1 VASDVDLAV
10 QRKEKEV
17 VMSGRSDDHLLRW
30 EEPVDRR
37 ELLIRAGGLGAVL
50 ALGGLG
56 GASRATAGSAQNF
69 GNVTAYFG
77 QFGAI
82 AEQEGIR
89 RYLFKGFRGDVDP
102 VFVPI
107 TNPTLFVDR
116 VRAEAKAGKGNID
129 LLVGLHGDMVT
140 FQNEG
145 LIRGI
150 NDVARQVKNLP
161 PALVKLGKLNTKTQ
175 YYLPQ
180 AQATYVMVA
189 NRSVLKYMPK
199 GADMNALT
207 YGQVFA
213 WAKAIRRATGQNR
226 FGLPASDTGLF
237 HRFLQG
243 FLVPSF
249 TGGFVTGYRSKE
261 AVQAWTY
268 MKQLWQYTHPQS
280 LSYAFMETPL
290 LSGEV
295 LLGWDHVA
303 RLKAALDLRPND
315 LVAFPVPKGPKA
327 RAYMP
332 VIVGMAIPKNAP
344 NPAGGKALM
353 QHMLRIAAQA
363 QILSLT
369 GFFPVV
375 PGRLSKQIS
384 PGLRAE
390 ANAVGKQQKAKD
402 AVQALLPIG
411 IGAEGG
417 NFNKVYRDT
426 FTKIVRNGENIQ
438 TVLNEQAAILQEI
451 FNKTG
456 APCWAPDPPSGK
468 NPCRVR

>member
-1 VASDVDLAV
+1 MND
-10 QRKEKEV
+10 
-17 VMSGRSDDHLLRW
+17 RSDHDLLQW

-50 ALGGLG
+50 ALGGLA
-56 GASRATAGSAQNF
+56 GASRATAGSTQNF
-69 GNVTAYFG
+69 GKVTAYFG

-89 RYLFKGFRGDVDP
+89 RYLFRGFRGDVDS

-161 PALVKLGKLNTKTQ
+161 PALVKLGKLNTNTQ

-199 GADMNALT
+199 GANIDALT
-207 YGQVFA
+207 YGQVFG
-213 WAKAIRRATGQNR
+213 WAKAIRKATGQNR

-268 MKQLWQYTHPQS
+268 LKQLWQYTHPQS

-303 RLKAALDLRPND
+303 RLKAALDQRPDD

-332 VIVGMAIPKNAP
+332 VIVGMAIPRNAP

-390 ANAVGKQQKAKD
+390 ANAVRKQQKAKD

-451 FNKTG
+451 FTKTG

>member
-1 VASDVDLAV
+1 MSD
-10 QRKEKEV
+10 
-17 VMSGRSDDHLLRW
+17 RSDDHLLPW

-37 ELLIRAGGLGAVL
+37 ELLIRAGGLGAAV
-50 ALGGLG
+50 ALGGLAA
-56 GASRATAGSAQNF
+56 ASRATAGSTQNF
-69 GNVTAYFG
+69 GDVTAYFG

-82 AEQEGIR
+82 SEQEGIR
-89 RYLFKGFRGDVDP
+89 RFLFRGFRGDVDA

-116 VRAEAKAGKGNID
+116 VRAEARAGGRGNID
-129 LLVGLHGDMVT
+129 LLIGLHGDMVT
-140 FQNEG
+140 FQNEN
-145 LIRGI
+145 LIRPI

-161 PALVKLGKLNTKTQ
+161 PALVKLGKLGTSNQ
-175 YYLPQ
+175 FYLPQ

-189 NRSVLKYMPK
+189 NKEVLKYMPK
-199 GADMNALT
+199 GANMDALT

-268 MKQLWQYTHPQS
+268 LKQLWQFTHPQS

-303 RLKAALDLRPND
+303 RLKAALDQRPDD

-332 VIVGMAIPKNAP
+332 VLVGMAIPRNAP

-390 ANAVGKQQKAKD
+390 ATAVRKQQKSKD

-411 IGAEGG
+411 IGAENG

-456 APCWAPDPPSGK
+456 APCWSPDPPSGK

>member
-1 VASDVDLAV
+1 MNA
-10 QRKEKEV
+10 
-17 VMSGRSDDHLLRW
+17 RSDHHLLPW

-37 ELLIRAGGLGAVL
+37 ELLIRAGGLGAAL
-50 ALGGLG
+50 GLGGLA
-56 GASRATAGSAQNF
+56 GASRALAGPSQNF
-69 GNVTAYFG
+69 GKVTAYFG

-82 AEQEGIR
+82 SEQEGIR

-102 VFVPI
+102 IFVPI
-107 TNPTLFVDR
+107 TAPTLFVDR
-116 VRAEAKAGKGNID
+116 VRAEARAGKGNID
-129 LLVGLHGDMVT
+129 LLIGVHGAMVT
-140 FQNEG
+140 LQNDN

-161 PALVKLGKLNTKTQ
+161 PALVKLGKLGTNTQ

-189 NRSVLKYMPK
+189 NRDVLKYMPK
-199 GADMNALT
+199 GANIDALT

-213 WAKAIRRATGQNR
+213 WAKAIRKATGQSR

-249 TGGFVTGYRSKE
+249 TGGFVTAYRSKE

-268 MKQLWQYTHPQS
+268 LKQLWQYTHPQS
-280 LSYAFMETPL
+280 LTYAFMETPL

-303 RLKAALDLRPND
+303 RLKSALDQRADD
-315 LVAFPVPKGPKA
+315 LVAFPVPAGPKA

-332 VIVGMAIPKNAP
+332 VIVGMAIPRNAP

-353 QHMLRIAAQA
+353 QHMLSLSAQA

-384 PGLRAE
+384 PGLLAE
-390 ANAVGKQQKAKD
+390 ANAVRKQQKAKD

-411 IGAEGG
+411 LGAEDG

-426 FTKIVRNGENIQ
+426 FTRIVRNGENIQ
-438 TVLNEQAAILQEI
+438 KVLNEQGALLQEI
-451 FNKTG
+451 FTKTG

-468 NPCRVR
+468 NPCRVK

>member
-1 VASDVDLAV
+1 MSTESDHDNNL
-10 QRKEKEV
+10 
-17 VMSGRSDDHLLRW
+17 SPW
-30 EEPVDRR
+30 EEPFDRR
-37 ELLIRAGGLGAVL
+37 SALVKAGGVGAIL
-50 ALGGLG
+50 ALGGLA
-56 GASRATAGSAQNF
+56 GASRALADSAQNA
-69 GNVTAYFG
+69 GKVTAFFG

-89 RYLFKGFRGDVDP
+89 RYLFRGFRGDADP
-102 VFVPI
+102 IFTPI
-107 TNPTLFVDR
+107 TSPTGFVDR

-129 LLVGLHGDMVT
+129 LLIGLHGDMVT
-140 FQNEG
+140 FQNEN
-145 LIRGI
+145 LIRPI

-161 PALVKLGKLNTKTQ
+161 PALVKLGKLGTNTQ
-175 YYLPQ
+175 YYIPQ

-189 NRSVLKYMPK
+189 NRQVLKYMPK
-199 GADMNALT
+199 GANIDALT

-226 FGLPASDTGLF
+226 FGLPASSTGLI
-237 HRFLQG
+237 HRFFQG

-249 TGGFVTGYRSKE
+249 TGGFVTAYRSKE
-261 AVQAWTY
+261 AAQAWTY

-280 LSYAFMETPL
+280 LTYGFMETPL

-303 RLKAALDLRPND
+303 RLKTALDQRPED
-315 LVAFPVPKGPKA
+315 LVAFPVPAGPKA

-332 VIVGMAIPKNAP
+332 VLVGMAIPRNAP

-353 QHMLRIAAQA
+353 QHLLRISAQA

-390 ANAVGKQQKAKD
+390 ANAVRKQQKAKD

-417 NFNKVYRDT
+417 NFNKVYTDT
-426 FTKIVRNGENIQ
+426 FTRIVRNGENIQ
-438 TVLNEQAAILQEI
+438 KVLNEQAAILQEI
-451 FNKTG
+451 FTKTG

>member
-1 VASDVDLAV
+1 
-10 QRKEKEV
+10 
-17 VMSGRSDDHLLRW
+17 
-30 EEPVDRR
+30 
-37 ELLIRAGGLGAVL
+37 
-50 ALGGLG
+50 
-56 GASRATAGSAQNF
+56 
-69 GNVTAYFG
+69 
-77 QFGAI
+77 
-82 AEQEGIR
+82 
-89 RYLFKGFRGDVDP
+89 
-102 VFVPI
+102 
-107 TNPTLFVDR
+107 
-116 VRAEAKAGKGNID
+116 
-129 LLVGLHGDMVT
+129 
-140 FQNEG
+140 
-145 LIRGI
+145 
-150 NDVARQVKNLP
+150 
-161 PALVKLGKLNTKTQ
+161 
-175 YYLPQ
+175 
-180 AQATYVMVA
+180 MVA
-189 NRSVLKYMPK
+189 NRDVLKYMPK
-199 GADMNALT
+199 GANMDALT

-213 WAKAIRRATGQNR
+213 WAKAIRRGTGQNR
-226 FGLPASDTGLF
+226 FGLPASDTGLL

-249 TGGFVTGYRSKE
+249 TGGFVTGFRSKE
-261 AVQAWTY
+261 AVQAWAY
-268 MKQLWQYTHPQS
+268 LKQLWQYTHPQS
-280 LSYAFMETPL
+280 LTYGFMETPL

-303 RLKAALDLRPND
+303 RLKSALDQRPDD

-332 VIVGMAIPKNAP
+332 VLVGMAIPRNAP

-390 ANAVGKQQKAKD
+390 ANAVRKQQKAKD

-411 IGAEGG
+411 LGAEEG
-417 NFNKVYRDT
+417 NFRKVYLDT
-426 FTKIVRNGENIQ
+426 FTRIVRNGEDIQ
-438 TVLNEQAAILQEI
+438 KVLNEQGAILQEI
-451 FNKTG
+451 FTKTG